1 MSNRRLKRIRDYIS
15 LFLSRRQ
22 RNFWCFWV
30 IIQDDSFLFF
40 HYCVLALLN
49 FLIFISYTV
58 VFLSILLG
66 LTLMMGESCVVDI
79 HISRARITLQ
89 SQCPTPA
96 IKPEPAVSFKTQA
109 GQL

>member
-1 MSNRRLKRIRDYIS
+1 MRDRRLKIIRDYMS
-15 LFLSRRQ
+15 LFLSLIRRK
-22 RNFWCFWV
+22 FWCFWV
-30 IIQDDSFLFF
+30 IIQDKSFLFF
-40 HYCVLALLN
+40 LYCVLAFLN

-58 VFLSILLG
+58 AFLSILLG
-66 LTLMMGESCVVDI
+66 LTLMLGESCVVDI

-89 SQCPTPA
+89 SQCPAPA